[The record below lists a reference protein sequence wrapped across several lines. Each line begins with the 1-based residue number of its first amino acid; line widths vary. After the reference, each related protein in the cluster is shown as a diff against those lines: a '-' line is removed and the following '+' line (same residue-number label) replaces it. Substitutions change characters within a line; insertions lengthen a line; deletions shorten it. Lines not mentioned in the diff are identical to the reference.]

1 MSVLSVEQPTLRDG
15 GRCSRPQ
22 PEAADL
28 PFISVVIPTWNE
40 EKNVGQT
47 LRRLTATSYP
57 HDLIEFMVV
66 DGGSADRTQAIARE
80 IARENHIIRVLDN
93 PRRLQGEAI
102 NLSVEAADPRSEWIV
117 RCDCHTNYPEDFVA
131 RVMATAVKLAPD
143 YAGIV
148 YVLRPS
154 TNSPECF
161 RNASGWA
168 YGSFL
173 GGGNSAYRTGAP
185 IGQIDHGQHGAFR
198 RDALKQI
205 GGYTAGMVA
214 NEDVDLS
221 WRLRDLGYKLWIAGD
236 LPLAYKSRST
246 PWSLARQFLH
256 YGQGRALL
264 MQRHRRAFKPRHL
277 PLAAILPAT
286 LLVTLLSSIY
296 PLILLTFIPYLLV
309 LFTAGCFAVCQTR
322 RLCLVG
328 VPLALAVMHYS
339 WSVGFIE
346 QLATSFSGRRWPR
359 ESSQVAGISRH

>member
-1 MSVLSVEQPTLRDG
+1 MSDLSVEQPTLRDG
-15 GRCSRPQ
+15 GRCSRDQ

-40 EKNVGQT
+40 EKNVAQT

-80 IARENHIIRVLDN
+80 MARENHMIRVLDN

-131 RVMATAVKLAPD
+131 RLMATAVKLAPD

-154 TNSPECF
+154 TNSSECF
-161 RNASGWA
+161 RNASGW
-168 YGSFL
+168 
-173 GGGNSAYRTGAP
+173 AYRTGAP

-198 RDALKQI
+198 RDAFKQV

-221 WRLRDLGYKLWIAGD
+221 WRLRDLGYKLWIAGN

-246 PWSLARQFLH
+246 PLSLARQFLH

-264 MQRHRRAFKPRHL
+264 MRRHRGAFKPRHL

-286 LLVTLLSSIY
+286 LLVTLLSWIY

-339 WSVGFIE
+339 WSIGFTE
-346 QLATSFSGRRWPR
+346 QFATSFSGRRWPR
-359 ESSQVAGISRH
+359 KNSQGAGILGH